1 MTTAAAFLACLL
13 LGAFT
18 VFQALLACRLPL
30 GRFAWGGQ
38 YDVLPARLRVGS
50 VLAIAVYL
58 VFGWVIAAHAG
69 LLGADNGVVRAMTWA
84 IAGYFFLGAGANLA
98 SRSRPERVL
107 MTPLAVA
114 LCGLTAAVAAR

>member
-1 MTTAAAFLACLL
+1 MITAAALAACLI
-13 LGAFT
+13 LGALS
-18 VFQALLACRLPL
+18 VFQVLLACRLPL

-38 YDVLPARLRVGS
+38 HDVLPARLRVGR
-50 VLAIAVYL
+50 VLAVAAYL

-84 IAGYFFLGAGANLA
+84 IAGYFLLGAGANLA

>member
-1 MTTAAAFLACLL
+1 MTSAAALAACLI
-13 LGAFT
+13 LGALC
-18 VFQALLACRLPL
+18 VFQILLACRLPL

-38 YDVLPARLRVGS
+38 HDVLPPRLRVGS

-58 VFGWVIAAHAG
+58 VFGWVIAARAG
-69 LLGADNGVVRAMTWA
+69 LLGADNGVARALTWA
-84 IAGYFFLGAGANLA
+84 IAGCFLLGAAANLA
-98 SRSRPERVL
+98 SRSRSERVL